1 MFKEIQPHLKEGLTL
16 NLAISVSPNGEF
28 NVVVDQKSG
37 ISLAGHQLPKALTAT
52 AEEFDECL
60 TDILV
65 KYLSVRRSLNDQISD
80 LEVVANS
87 MAEEARANSKASESK
102 PSAAVQRPKSRTAV
116 PPALLD
122 TLADLDDDHGDD
134 QNATGPRGPASTGS
148 SNSADAT
155 TANDQLSISL

>member
-1 MFKEIQPHLKEGLTL
+1 MFKEIQPHLKEGSTL
-16 NLAISVSPNGEF
+16 NLAISVSPYGEF

-37 ISLAGHQLPKALTAT
+37 ASLAGHQLPKALTAT

-87 MAEEARANSKASESK
+87 IAEEARANTQASDSKS
-102 PSAAVQRPKSRTAV
+102 SAVVQRPKSRTAV

-122 TLADLDDDHGDD
+122 TPADGDEDHEDD
-134 QNATGPRGPASTGS
+134 QNETGPRGPASTGS
-148 SNSADAT
+148 PIPADAKP
-155 TANDQLSISL
+155 ADDQLSISL

>member
-1 MFKEIQPHLKEGLTL
+1 MFKEIQPHLKEGSTL
-16 NLAISVSPNGEF
+16 NLAISVSPDGEF

-80 LEVVANS
+80 LEVVAKS
-87 MAEEARANSKASESK
+87 IAEEARANSQASDSK
-102 PSAAVQRPKSRTAV
+102 PSAVVQRPKSRTAV
-116 PPALLD
+116 PPALLEMP
-122 TLADLDDDHGDD
+122 ADADEDHGDD
-134 QNATGPRGPASTGS
+134 RNEDGPRGPASNGS
-148 SNSADAT
+148 PNPSDTLQADA
-155 TANDQLSISL
+155 QLSISL